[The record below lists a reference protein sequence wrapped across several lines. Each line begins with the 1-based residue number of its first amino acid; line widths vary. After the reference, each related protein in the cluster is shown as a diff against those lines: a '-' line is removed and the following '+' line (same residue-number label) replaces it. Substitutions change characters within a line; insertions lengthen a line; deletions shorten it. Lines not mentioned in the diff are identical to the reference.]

1 MAECHWEN
9 LIKSSDCVGPRRSYG
24 IKGVIPLIF
33 FCGRTQRVKLKEEE
47 LLCWMKGQLQ
57 PQRGD
62 P

>member
-33 FCGRTQRVKLKEEE
+33 FCGRTQRVKLKEN
-47 LLCWMKGQLQ
+47 
-57 PQRGD
+57 PRD
-62 P
+62 PPL